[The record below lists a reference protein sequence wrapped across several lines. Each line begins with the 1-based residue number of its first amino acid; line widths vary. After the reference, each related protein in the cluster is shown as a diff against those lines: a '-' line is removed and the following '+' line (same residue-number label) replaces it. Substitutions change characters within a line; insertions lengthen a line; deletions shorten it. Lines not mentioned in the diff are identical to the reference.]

1 MENASYDFIHS
12 LRSIRKLVNKNRS
25 LVGFLILLN
34 SWIKI
39 VRAHFPWGN
48 LYFFGIGHPCYDQ
61 LTPVK
66 TRYPLTSISWPY
78 RGLKL
83 TAHRGQVFL
92 EGDRCPGARFSI
104 GSRAH
109 VWLTC
114 WKQGRIVR
122 EASECSPRINVN
134 QIITFSSMQMFL
146 LLFCVYAWWLLKLKT
161 EGQTI
166 YRKPQRKVT
175 KLKSKFYFFLG

>member
-1 MENASYDFIHS
+1 MAA
-12 LRSIRKLVNKNRS
+12 
-25 LVGFLILLN
+25 ILQITG
-34 SWIKI
+34 WQ
-39 VRAHFPWGN
+39 RDMQPWFSV
-48 LYFFGIGHPCYDQ
+48 YFFGVGHPCYDQ

-66 TRYPLTSISWPY
+66 SRYSLTSITWPY
-78 RGLKL
+78 RRLKI
-83 TAHRGQVFL
+83 TAHWGQVFFQV
-92 EGDRCPGARFSI
+92 DRWPGAGFSI

-122 EASECSPRINVN
+122 KPVNAHPGLNINR
-134 QIITFSSMQMFL
+134 IITFSSMQMFL
-146 LLFCVYAWWLLKLKT
+146 LLFLCIWWLLKLT